1 MSMEDLKRFI
11 LAIQTDKSLL
21 EKVSDVATANEIAAI
36 AGDIGF
42 NFTGAE
48 LKSISNQNVE
58 GVKIK
63 SQDTT
68 PSYNFGEGGN

>member
-11 LAIQTDKSLL
+11 LALQADKSLL
-21 EKVSDVATANEIAAI
+21 EKVSDVATANEIASV

-58 GVKIK
+58 PLLLRRT
-63 SQDTT
+63 SL
-68 PSYNFGEGGN
+68 

>member
-1 MSMEDLKRFI
+1 MSMEELKRFI

-21 EKVSDVATANEIAAI
+21 EKVSDVATANEIDSV

-48 LKSISNQNVE
+48 LKSI
-58 GVKIK
+58 
-63 SQDTT
+63 
-68 PSYNFGEGGN
+68 

>member
-1 MSMEDLKRFI
+1 MEELKRFI

-21 EKVSDVATANEIAAI
+21 EKVSDVATANEITSV

-58 GVKIK
+58 PLLLRRTSLQI
-63 SQDTT
+63 
-68 PSYNFGEGGN
+68 

>member
-1 MSMEDLKRFI
+1 MSMEELKRFI

-21 EKVSDVATANEIAAI
+21 EKVSDVATANEIASV

-48 LKSISNQNVE
+48 LKSI
-58 GVKIK
+58 
-63 SQDTT
+63 
-68 PSYNFGEGGN
+68 